1 MNTVNVTFVPDQID
15 FPHRRTIWF
24 TSWTRLKN
32 TNWVKIKIFPSPLSP
47 IETIGN
53 DATIKETSKDEDWMK
68 VATSNDED
76 WMVVGNFFQ
85 C

>member
-1 MNTVNVTFVPDQID
+1 MMSLKPKIHQKYVLGGQSCDGNVMD
-15 FPHRRTIWF
+15 
-24 TSWTRLKN
+24 
-32 TNWVKIKIFPSPLSP
+32 
-47 IETIGN
+47 

-76 WMVVGNFFQ
+76 WMLVGKFFQ